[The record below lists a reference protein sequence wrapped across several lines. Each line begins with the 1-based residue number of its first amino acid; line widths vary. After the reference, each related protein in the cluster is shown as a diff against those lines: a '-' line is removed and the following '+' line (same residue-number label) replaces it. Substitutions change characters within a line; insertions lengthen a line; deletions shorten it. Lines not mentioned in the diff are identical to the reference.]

1 MEDKN
6 KPVLD
11 QLIRKAF
18 PQVSTLTY
26 KITEYS
32 LNTAFSFKFDNLEHF
47 VEFLKQ
53 HQSIEEQETELLE
66 NTLKDLNLQTHSFF
80 YINFY
85 EENATDESE

>member
-1 MEDKN
+1 MEDIN

-11 QLIRKAF
+11 QIIRKAF
-18 PQVSTLTY
+18 PQVSTLNY

-32 LNTAFSFKFDNLEHF
+32 LNTAFSFKFDNLAHF
-47 VEFLKQ
+47 IEFLKQ
-53 HQSIEEQETELLE
+53 HLPVEEQETELLE

-85 EENATDESE
+85 EGDTADESE